1 MRRFLAAVASASML
15 AIIACTSF
23 TASPSPTS
31 GDGGSVAEGGTSGDG
46 SADGNASSCA
56 APSCAGAG
64 PSCSSSTFDTDCGT
78 WTFHGDASGV
88 TKECTSGKLRIAADG
103 TLDVT
108 AELALTTPGELT
120 GVAIS
125 GRIAVAA
132 WDGGALFGVSL
143 GGAVVAVVNAVM
155 AASGNIRLRVCDG
168 AALCAPDF
176 VEIDVGTEHVF
187 ALDVTSAGVAFT
199 VDCRPVVTRTA
210 SISLATNAP
219 LLLDFGK
226 VDANPISG
234 TLDDVVVA
242 YR

>member
-1 MRRFLAAVASASML
+1 MRRFLAVVGSASML

-23 TASPSPTS
+23 TAAPSSGS
-31 GDGGSVAEGGTSGDG
+31 GDAGSAAEGGTSGDG
-46 SADGNASSCA
+46 SADGSALSCA

-64 PSCSSSTFDTDCGT
+64 PSCSSSTFDTDCGK
-78 WTFHGDASGV
+78 WTFHGDPSGV
-88 TKECTSGKLRIAADG
+88 TKECTSGKLRVAAEG

-120 GVAIS
+120 AVAVS

-132 WDGGALFGVSL
+132 WDGGPLLGVRL
-143 GGAVVAVVNAVM
+143 DGVVVAIVNAVT
-155 AASGNIRLRVCDG
+155 AASGNIRLRLCDE
-168 AALCAPDF
+168 AALCASDF

-199 VDCRPVVTRTA
+199 VDCRPVAIRTA
-210 SISLATNAP
+210 RISLATNAP
-219 LLLDFGK
+219 LQIEFGK